1 MIREIDPHEHPQC
14 INIQPLGANPTL
26 SPRLFF
32 SPLKADGPLKVNKVA
47 FSSHLRMDHS
57 LGAPLVSCVV
67 WSQWISRNQA
77 VLLMLIWDN
86 LTGLV

>member
-26 SPRLFF
+26 SP
-32 SPLKADGPLKVNKVA
+32 LKADGPLKVNKVA
-47 FSSHLRMDHS
+47 FSSHLPMDHS